1 MKRVLYLILTVALV
15 LALLCG
21 GVMAADNDVVYVSA
35 AGSNE
40 NSGLTADA
48 PVATLAQAYEKVN
61 ENGTIVVMGD
71 LTQGSLTFPAK
82 AVTIT
87 GKDGETD
94 YQGRIQTD
102 PKNKTVWTLTAA
114 TKFEYLTFNNVAGA
128 GAEFL
133 SGPRLHFGQ
142 GIVFQ
147 SQGTPLEAELDS
159 SGVPVWRDRNRFAI
173 RMGGASDLAS
183 AELIMESG
191 TLSWISGANNK
202 STTIGKSTIRL
213 SNASVTDFISG
224 GGTVGSTVNELEI
237 ALNGVTV
244 PNLCIAGHNAANV
257 GKANVTLTDCNINTI
272 YDARPDAK
280 SNFTAQ
286 ITDDVNVTVNG
297 GKLSS
302 TQFVLKNG
310 NPNAKARNLTLSGLS
325 GAQIAGGFSGWTG
338 LTVTGSSDLYLPDAY
353 QGPTAENFTVDAGS
367 TVRLAE
373 ATNTSAPA
381 YTGEGSV
388 QLHSSQ
394 PSGVVYVSAAGSDLN
409 DGHTASAPVKT
420 LAKAYDIVN
429 ENGTIVVMGDLT
441 LGSQTFPNKAVTITG
456 KDDTA
461 DYQGRINT
469 DKSGTKPV
477 WKLTAATTFEYL
489 TFNNV
494 HDNGAEFY
502 SGPRLHFGQGIVF
515 QSQGEEIQPDLDT
528 NGVPVN
534 LDRNRFA
541 VRMGGDSALASA
553 EVIME
558 SGTMSWISACNNT
571 GKQVGK
577 ATIRLSGGASVTD
590 FISGGGTAGS
600 RVDEVE
606 ITLTDATLPY
616 LSAGGH
622 GSAQTGN
629 VTATLTN
636 CTIGKL
642 YDARPDKST
651 DFSTKL
657 TGNVNI
663 AVTGGTL
670 SGTEFVLAAAN
681 RAGSMDLT
689 LSGLTAEDGM
699 QIKGS
704 FTGWMNLIVTGSSDL
719 YLPDAYQG
727 PTGENFIIDAGSTVR
742 FLNKTNETIP
752 AHSGAGDTTL
762 DQRLPAVPDYEVK
775 KLLSFKQNNYTS
787 SPNEST
793 NVNVQGTAIHE
804 NYMVVL
810 SHRGFANIY
819 DLSSQTPGEPL
830 DTFPLGSYTGTT
842 GGSPANHA
850 NQCMFG
856 SVKWGESDPLP
867 LLYVT
872 IGNGAGYKPDGTGYW
887 SRCAVERITQDEN
900 GNWTA
905 QTVQVISINDEAY
918 APADDASGLTLGE
931 DGQKRQIYKDV
942 DGFVNT
948 EGYQKISWGWPAFFV
963 DYKPTENSSGK
974 FYVHSARYRTTVAA
988 EPSYRSQ
995 FGIGPYEESNNYIIT
1010 AFDLPALPAELPES
1024 SEYALAHPVVLTPKQ
1039 ITDQFETPYDIYV
1052 TQGGTMYQGR
1062 IYYSFGFGGA
1072 GKDRAD
1078 AIRVYDV
1085 AQRKQIKALDLTTAP
1100 FMAHEPEDCCI
1111 YQGKLAL
1118 SLQSK
1123 ELYVFDYISSDDKRI
1138 VPATCTEPGQE
1149 SIYDL
1154 LTDAALQ
1161 TRETGAALSHSM
1173 THHAEEPASCVADGM
1188 KEHYYCSRCSRN
1200 FSDEAGTQELTDL
1213 TITKLGHEMTHHPRI
1228 EPTYETEGRVEHWY
1242 CSRCGKYFADANG
1255 SAELTGSRTL
1265 PKLAYPGGDRI
1276 NTIISVLPPELPFT
1290 DVVSGSWYEAS
1301 VRSAWEQG
1309 LIDGVTATQFRP
1321 EGQLTTAQT
1330 IKLAAALHQLR
1341 TNGKVTLTNGRPWY
1355 ATYLEYAI
1363 ANDVIEAEYRDR
1375 TAAELN
1381 APVTRGEFVHILHG
1395 ALSSYPAINTVA
1407 DGAIPD
1413 VGTKDAYSAE
1423 IYAFYRAGILTGSDA
1438 AGTFH
1443 AASNIRRSEAAAILN
1458 RMFDAS
1464 TRQRLTLR

>member
-1 MKRVLYLILTVALV
+1 MKRVLYLILAAALV

-35 AGSNE
+35 SGSSE
-40 NSGLTADA
+40 NNGLTSDA
-48 PVATLAQAYEKVN
+48 PVATLAQAYENVN
-61 ENGTIVVMGD
+61 ANGKIVVMGD
-71 LTQGSLTFPAK
+71 ITQGNLTFPAK
-82 AVTIT
+82 VVTIT

-94 YQGRIQTD
+94 YQGRIRTD
-102 PKNKTVWTLTAA
+102 PQNKTVWTLQAA
-114 TKFEYLTFNNVAGA
+114 TKFEYLTFNNVYSA

-133 SGPRLHFGQ
+133 SGPSLHFGQ

-159 SGVPVWRDRNRFAI
+159 SGVPVFRDRNRFAI

-202 STTIGKSTIRL
+202 KTTIGKSTIRL

-224 GGTVGSTVNELEI
+224 GGTDGSTVNELEI
-237 ALNGVTV
+237 ELNGVTV
-244 PNLCIAGHNAANV
+244 PNLCIAGHKTANV
-257 GKANVTLTDCNINTI
+257 GKANVTLTNCNINTI
-272 YDARPDAK
+272 YDARPETSSNYSAK
-280 SNFTAQ
+280 
-286 ITDDVNVTVNG
+286 ITDDVNVMVNG
-297 GKLSS
+297 GKLSGTS
-302 TQFVLKNG
+302 FVLKNG
-310 NPNAKARNLTLSGLS
+310 NPSAKARNLTLSGLS
-325 GAQIAGGFSGWTG
+325 GAQIAGGFSGWTN
-338 LTVTGSSDLYLPDAY
+338 LTVTGSSDLYLPDTY
-353 QGPTAENFTVDAGS
+353 QGPTGENFTVNAGS
-367 TVRLAE
+367 TVRLAK
-373 ATNTSAPA
+373 ATNTAAPA
-381 YTGEGSV
+381 RMGEGSV
-388 QLHSSQ
+388 QLHSSE
-394 PSGVVYVSAAGSDLN
+394 PSGVVYVSATGSDLN

-420 LAKAYDIVN
+420 LAKAYDIVTKS
-429 ENGTIVVMGDLT
+429 GTIIVMGDLT
-441 LGSQTFPNKAVTITG
+441 LGSQTFPAKAVTITG
-456 KDDTA
+456 KDGET

-469 DKSGTKPV
+469 DKSGAKPL
-477 WKLTAATTFEYL
+477 WKLTAATTFENL

-502 SGPRLHFGQGIVF
+502 SGPSLHFGQGIVF
-515 QSQGEEIQPDLDT
+515 QSQGLEIQPDLDT

-541 VRMGGDSALASA
+541 VRLGGDSAIDSA
-553 EVIME
+553 EVTME
-558 SGTMSWISACNNT
+558 SGTLSWISACNT

-577 ATIRLSGGASVTD
+577 ATISLSGGASVTD
-590 FISGGGTAGS
+590 FISGGGTKNS
-600 RVDEVE
+600 KVDEVE
-606 ITLTDATLPY
+606 ITLTGATLPY

-622 GSAQTGN
+622 NNAQTGK

-651 DFSTKL
+651 DFSTNL

-663 AVTGGTL
+663 TVTGGKL
-670 SGTEFVLAAAN
+670 SGTEFVLDAAK
-681 RAGSMDLT
+681 RTGSMNLT
-689 LSGLTAEDGM
+689 LSGLAAEDGM
-699 QIKGS
+699 QITGS
-704 FTGWMNLIVTGSSDL
+704 FAGWTNLTVTGNSDL

-727 PTGENFIIDAGSTVR
+727 PTGDSFTIDAGSTVR
-742 FLNKTNETIP
+742 FSNKTNETIP
-752 AHSGAGDTTL
+752 VHTGAGDTTL
-762 DQRLPAVPDYEVK
+762 DQRLPAIPDYEVK
-775 KLLSFKQNNYTS
+775 KLLSFTQNNYTS
-787 SPNEST
+787 VSGEST
-793 NVNVQGTAIHE
+793 DVNVQGTAIHE

-819 DLSSQTPGEPL
+819 DLSSQTPDVPL

-842 GGSPANHA
+842 GGSAANHA

-856 SVKWGESDPLP
+856 PVKWDESDPLP

-872 IGNGAGYKPDGTGYW
+872 IGNGAGYKQDDTGYW
-887 SRCAVERITQDEN
+887 SRCAVERITRDEN

-918 APADDASGLTLGE
+918 APADNASGLTLGE
-931 DGQKRQIYKDV
+931 DDQKRQIYKDV

-974 FYVHSARYRTTVAA
+974 FYVHSARYRTTTSA
-988 EPSYRSQ
+988 EPTYRAK
-995 FGIGPYEESNNYIIT
+995 FGVGPYEESNNYIIT
-1010 AFDLPALPAELPES
+1010 EFDLPALPAELPES

-1072 GKDRAD
+1072 GKGRAD

-1100 FMAHEPEDCCI
+1100 FMAYEPEDCCI

-1118 SLQSK
+1118 SLQTK
-1123 ELYVFDYISSDDKRI
+1123 ELYVFDYIASDDKRI
-1138 VPATCTEPGQE
+1138 VRATCTQPGQE

-1154 LTDAALQ
+1154 LTDAPLQ
-1161 TRETGAALSHSM
+1161 TMETEEALGHDM
-1173 THHAEEPASCVADGM
+1173 TYHAESPATCTTDGTKEYYSCDRCNKNFAD
-1188 KEHYYCSRCSRN
+1188 KT
-1200 FSDEAGTQELTDL
+1200 GTQELNDL
-1213 TITKLGHEMTHHPRI
+1213 TIEKIGHEMTHYTRI
-1228 EPTYETEGRVEHWY
+1228 EPTYETEGHVEYWH
-1242 CSRCGKYFADANG
+1242 CGRCGKYFADASGNT
-1255 SAELTGSRTL
+1255 ELTGSRVL
-1265 PKLAYPGGDRI
+1265 PRLAYSGS
-1276 NTIISVLPPELPFT
+1276 NQISTSISTRPVKFPFT
-1290 DVVSGSWYEAS
+1290 DVVSGSWYETG
-1301 VRSAWEQG
+1301 VRSAWEKG
-1309 LIDGVTATQFRP
+1309 LINGVTATQFQP
-1321 EGQLTTAQT
+1321 DGQLTTAQT

-1355 ATYLEYAI
+1355 ASYLEYAI
-1363 ANDVIEAEYRDR
+1363 VNDVIEAEYRSR

-1395 ALSSYPAINTVA
+1395 ALSSYPAINTLA

-1413 VGTKDAYSAE
+1413 VGAKDTYSAE
-1423 IYAFYRAGILTGSDA
+1423 IYEFYRAGILTGSDA

-1443 AASNIRRSEAAAILN
+1443 AENTIQRSEAAAILN

-1464 TRQRLTLR
+1464 TRQRLTLQ

>member
-35 AGSNE
+35 SGSSE
-40 NSGLTADA
+40 NTGLTADA

-61 ENGTIVVMGD
+61 ANGTIVVMGD
-71 LTQGSLTFPAK
+71 ITQGSLTFPAK

-94 YQGRIQTD
+94 YQGCIQTTAKD
-102 PKNKTVWTLTAA
+102 KTVWKLTAA
-114 TKFEYLTFNNVAGA
+114 TKFEHLTFDNVNAGA

-133 SGPRLHFGQ
+133 SGPSLHFGQ
-142 GIVFQ
+142 GIIFQ
-147 SQGTPLEAELDS
+147 SQG
-159 SGVPVWRDRNRFAI
+159 V
-173 RMGGASDLAS
+173 
-183 AELIMESG
+183 
-191 TLSWISGANNK
+191 
-202 STTIGKSTIRL
+202 
-213 SNASVTDFISG
+213 
-224 GGTVGSTVNELEI
+224 
-237 ALNGVTV
+237 
-244 PNLCIAGHNAANV
+244 
-257 GKANVTLTDCNINTI
+257 
-272 YDARPDAK
+272 
-280 SNFTAQ
+280 
-286 ITDDVNVTVNG
+286 
-297 GKLSS
+297 
-302 TQFVLKNG
+302 
-310 NPNAKARNLTLSGLS
+310 
-325 GAQIAGGFSGWTG
+325 
-338 LTVTGSSDLYLPDAY
+338 
-353 QGPTAENFTVDAGS
+353 
-367 TVRLAE
+367 
-373 ATNTSAPA
+373 
-381 YTGEGSV
+381 
-388 QLHSSQ
+388 
-394 PSGVVYVSAAGSDLN
+394 
-409 DGHTASAPVKT
+409 
-420 LAKAYDIVN
+420 
-429 ENGTIVVMGDLT
+429 
-441 LGSQTFPNKAVTITG
+441 
-456 KDDTA
+456 
-461 DYQGRINT
+461 
-469 DKSGTKPV
+469 
-477 WKLTAATTFEYL
+477 
-489 TFNNV
+489 
-494 HDNGAEFY
+494 
-502 SGPRLHFGQGIVF
+502 
-515 QSQGEEIQPDLDT
+515 EIQPDLDAS
-528 NGVPVN
+528 GVPVN

-541 VRMGGDSALASA
+541 VRLGGDSTLASA
-553 EVIME
+553 AVIME
-558 SGTMSWISACNNT
+558 SGTLSWISACNT

-590 FISGGGTAGS
+590 FISGGGTKNS
-600 RVDEVE
+600 KVDEVE
-606 ITLTDATLPY
+606 ITLTGATLPY

-622 GSAQTGN
+622 GSAQTGS

-642 YDARPDKST
+642 YDARPDKKT

-663 AVTGGTL
+663 AVNGGTL
-670 SGTEFVLAAAN
+670 SGTEFVLAEAN
-681 RAGSMDLT
+681 RTDSMNLT
-689 LSGLTAEDGM
+689 LSGLAAEDGM
-699 QIKGS
+699 QITGS
-704 FTGWMNLIVTGSSDL
+704 FAGWTNLTVTGNSDL

-727 PTGENFIIDAGSTVR
+727 PTGENFTIDAGSTVR

-775 KLLSFKQNNYTS
+775 KLLSFRQNNYTS
-787 SPNEST
+787 APGEST

-830 DTFPLGSYTGTT
+830 GTFPLGSYTGKT

-856 SVKWGESDPLP
+856 PVKWDESDPLP

-872 IGNGAGYKPDGTGYW
+872 IGNGAGYKSDGTGYW

-974 FYVHSARYRTTVAA
+974 FYVHSARYRTTTSA
-988 EPSYRSQ
+988 EPDYRSK
-995 FGIGPYEESNNYIIT
+995 FGFGPYEESNNYIIT
-1010 AFDLPALPAELPES
+1010 AFDLPARPAELPES

-1039 ITDQFETPYDIYV
+1039 ITDQFETPSDIYV

-1072 GKDRAD
+1072 GKGRAD

-1100 FMAHEPEDCCI
+1100 FMAYEPEDCCI

-1118 SLQSK
+1118 SLQTK
-1123 ELYVFDYISSDDKRI
+1123 ELYVFDYIASDDKRI

-1161 TRETGAALSHSM
+1161 TRETEEALGHEM
-1173 THHAEEPASCVADGM
+1173 TYHEESPATCTADGM
-1188 KEHYYCSRCSRN
+1188 KEYYHCGRCGKDFADN
-1200 FSDEAGTQELTDL
+1200 AGRQELTDL
-1213 TITKLGHEMTHHPRI
+1213 TITKLGHEMTHHAESPATCTADGVKEYYHCGRCNRNFTDNAGTQELTDLTISKLGHEMTHYTRI
-1228 EPTYETEGRVEHWY
+1228 EPTYETEGRMEHWY

-1255 SAELTGSRTL
+1255 NAELTGSRAL
-1265 PKLAYPGGDRI
+1265 PKLPYPGGDRI
-1276 NTIISVLPPELPFT
+1276 STIISVLPPELPFT

-1341 TNGKVTLTNGRPWY
+1341 TNGKVTLTNGKPWY

-1363 ANDVIEAEYRDR
+1363 ANDVIEAEYRSR

-1381 APVTRGEFVHILHG
+1381 AAVTRGEFVHILHG
-1395 ALSSYPAINTVA
+1395 ALSSYPAINTVE

-1423 IYAFYRAGILTGSDA
+1423 IYEFYRAGILTGSDTK
-1438 AGTFH
+1438 GTFH

-1464 TRQRLTLR
+1464 TRQRLTLQ